1 MADTKA
7 QANNVKTEPS
17 KGGDKLNAA
26 KRNAL
31 PKKDFAGP
39 DRSYPV
45 EDREHAVNAKA
56 RATEMYRR
64 GSISDAEYKKIV
76 DKANA
81 ILGDEK
87 APA

>member
-7 QANNVKTEPS
+7 QANNVKTEPG

-31 PKKDFAGP
+31 SKKDFAGP

-45 EDREHAVNAKA
+45 EDREHAANAKA

-64 GSISDAEYKKIV
+64 GSINDAEYKKII

-81 ILGDEK
+81 VLADK
-87 APA
+87 PAD